1 MLSANLGRSMAC
13 VLLSSLFI
21 WITLWSGC
29 GKTELTVSPDQAEP
43 PTQEI
48 EDIVAKEASELIQ
61 ENKDNPLFVILDVRT
76 PEEFSEGH
84 IESATN
90 VDYNSETFREKLDQL
105 DKDKTYLMH
114 CRSGARSSKALPIM
128 AELGFLKIYH
138 MTDGIDGWKA
148 GGFPVVPSP

>member
-1 MLSANLGRSMAC
+1 MCAVEFAVYLDHTLERMWQNRINSIPRPGR
-13 VLLSSLFI
+13 
-21 WITLWSGC
+21 T
-29 GKTELTVSPDQAEP
+29 TN
-43 PTQEI
+43 QEI